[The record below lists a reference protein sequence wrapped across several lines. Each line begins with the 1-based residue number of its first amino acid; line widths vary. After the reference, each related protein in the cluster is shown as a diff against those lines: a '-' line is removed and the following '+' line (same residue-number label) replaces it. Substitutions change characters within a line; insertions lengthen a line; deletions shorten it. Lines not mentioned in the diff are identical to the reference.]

1 MGKFNCIWQ
10 WHSIYNKVSN
20 QNKDIMKT
28 STKATVLLKAF
39 DMELRAMLKRDL
51 QNFKAIQN
59 RKNNIQS
66 KQLLAA

>member
-1 MGKFNCIWQ
+1 
-10 WHSIYNKVSN
+10 
-20 QNKDIMKT
+20 MKT

-51 QNFKAIQN
+51 QNFKAAQN
-59 RKNNIQS
+59 RKNNNDS

>member
-1 MGKFNCIWQ
+1 
-10 WHSIYNKVSN
+10 
-20 QNKDIMKT
+20 MKT

-59 RKNNIQS
+59 RKNNNQS
-66 KQLLAA
+66 KHLLAA